1 MVFKTSKT
9 SKYST
14 YNLIKKGGNFFKFD
28 LFSVGKI
35 SFERDYN
42 KLFLLKK
49 EHREKLNQIDAFI
62 HSFDFTS
69 KSCNIFTRPNP
80 YKFIK
85 NNIHETDN
93 DKFNYFLINIKKN
106 ICKNE
111 TFILVLKNIFI
122 NYEINK
128 LSKNRF
134 SNLSNDEIYNMFDIL
149 IDYII
154 NLCNYIKFDNL
165 LKKNEDSLIQYLNN
179 PDNVNDT
186 ETILL
191 NIDRKTTDDFLHH
204 IKLQFNHY
212 NDKKGGGLSDDD
224 EIFDDLEVVH
234 EYDYIS
240 YEDIKEIFKNR
251 RDIDENFLITDYYIQ
266 HFTYIIGFT
275 TIFRYSGLF
284 DSTTKTTLKLNN
296 IYHLLQYYP
305 FNDTSEKQN
314 KFINKVFS
322 DTAKILLEISE
333 ILLLHCDQKLDEK
346 KESAKKESAKKESAK
361 KESPKKESPK
371 KESPKKQ
378 DTTNLR
384 RSSRS
389 KK

>member
-1 MVFKTSKT
+1 MVFKT

-14 YNLIKKGGNFFKFD
+14 YNLIKGGNFFKFD

-35 SFERDYN
+35 SFEREYN

-49 EHREKLNQIDAFI
+49 EHREKLNEIDAFI

-85 NNIHETDN
+85 NNIGESDN

-111 TFILVLKNIFI
+111 NFIDILNTIYV

-134 SNLSNDEIYNMFDIL
+134 SNLSNSEINNMFDVMINN
-149 IDYII
+149 II

-165 LKKNEDSLIQYLNN
+165 LKKTEDSLIKYLNN
-179 PDNVNDT
+179 RDNVNDT

-191 NIDRKTTDDFLHH
+191 NIDTKTTDEFLRH
-204 IKLQFNHY
+204 IKLQFNYY
-212 NDKKGGGLSDDD
+212 NDKKGGGLSDD
-224 EIFDDLEVVH
+224 ETEKFDDLEIVQ

-251 RDIDENFLITDYYIQ
+251 RDIDDNFLITDYYIQ

-284 DSTTKTTLKLNN
+284 DSTTKTSLRLNN

-305 FNDTSEKQN
+305 YNDTNEKQN
-314 KFINKVFS
+314 KFINKIYS

-333 ILLLHCDQKLDEK
+333 ILLLHCDQKLVEK
-346 KESAKKESAKKESAK
+346 KKSTKKKSP
-361 KESPKKESPK
+361 KESPKESSKESS
-371 KESPKKQ
+371 KEK

-384 RSSRS
+384 RSSRL

>member
-1 MVFKTSKT
+1 MVLKTY
-9 SKYST
+9 KYST
-14 YNLIKKGGNFFKFD
+14 YNFIKTGGNFFKFD

-35 SFERDYN
+35 SFEREYN

-49 EHREKLNQIDAFI
+49 EHREKLNEIDAFI

-69 KSCNIFTRPNP
+69 KSCNIFTRPNS

-85 NNIHETDN
+85 NNIHESDK

-111 TFILVLKNIFI
+111 TFIDILKTIYV

-134 SNLSNDEIYNMFDIL
+134 SNLSNSEINNMFDVMINN
-149 IDYII
+149 II

-165 LKKNEDSLIQYLNN
+165 LKKTENSLIKYLNN
-179 PDNVNDT
+179 TDNVNDA
-186 ETILL
+186 ETIFF
-191 NIDRKTTDDFLHH
+191 NIDTKTTDEFLRH

-212 NDKKGGGLSDDD
+212 NDKKGGGVGDD
-224 EIFDDLEVVH
+224 EEEKFDDLEVIQ

-240 YEDIKEIFKNR
+240 YEYIKEIFKNR

-266 HFTYIIGFT
+266 YFTYIIGFT

-284 DSTTKTTLKLNN
+284 DSTSKTSLRLNN

-305 FNDTSEKQN
+305 YNDTGENQK
-314 KFINKVFS
+314 KFINKIFS
-322 DTAKILLEISE
+322 DTSKILLELSE
-333 ILLLHCDQKLDEK
+333 ILLLQCDQKLIEKKISTK
-346 KESAKKESAKKESAK
+346 KESTK
-361 KESPKKESPK
+361 KESPKKE
-371 KESPKKQ
+371 

-384 RSSRS
+384 RSSRI
-389 KK
+389 KE

>member
-1 MVFKTSKT
+1 MVFKT

-35 SFERDYN
+35 SFEREYN
-42 KLFLLKK
+42 KLFLIKK
-49 EHREKLNQIDAFI
+49 EYREKLNQIDAFI
-62 HSFDFTS
+62 HSFDFNS

-80 YKFIK
+80 FKFIK
-85 NNIHETDN
+85 NNIDESDK

-111 TFILVLKNIFI
+111 TFILVLKNIYS

-134 SNLSNDEIYNMFDIL
+134 SNLSNSEITNMFDVL
-149 IDYII
+149 INYII

-165 LKKNEDSLIQYLNN
+165 LKKKEDLLIQYLNN
-179 PDNVNDT
+179 VSNVNDN

-191 NIDRKTTDDFLHH
+191 NIDRKTTDEFLHH

-212 NDKKGGGLSDDD
+212 NDKKGGGLSDD
-224 EIFDDLEVVH
+224 EEEKFDDLEVIQ

-251 RDIDENFLITDYYIQ
+251 IDIDENFLITDYYVQ
-266 HFTYIIGFT
+266 YFTYIIGFT

-284 DSTTKTTLKLNN
+284 DSTSKTSLKLNN

-305 FNDTSEKQN
+305 YNDTKEKQN

-333 ILLLHCDQKLDEK
+333 ILLLHCDQKLEEK
-346 KESAKKESAKKESAK
+346 KSSSRKKSPKE
-361 KESPKKESPK
+361 ESPKQE
-371 KESPKKQ
+371 

-384 RSSRS
+384 RSSRL

>member
-1 MVFKTSKT
+1 MVFET

-35 SFERDYN
+35 SFEREYN
-42 KLFLLKK
+42 KLFLLKQ
-49 EHREKLNQIDAFI
+49 EHLEKLNQIDAFI

-85 NNIHETDN
+85 NNIRGTDT

-179 PDNVNDT
+179 QDNVNDA

-191 NIDRKTTDDFLHH
+191 NIDRKTIDDFLHH

-212 NDKKGGGLSDDD
+212 NDKKGGVLSDNE

-240 YEDIKEIFKNR
+240 YEDIKEMFKNR

-284 DSTTKTTLKLNN
+284 DSTSKTSLKLNN

-305 FNDTSEKQN
+305 FNDTIEKQN

-322 DTAKILLEISE
+322 DTAKTLLEISE

-361 KESPKKESPK
+361 KESAKKESAK